1 MYDFIII
8 THLPS
13 FYKVN
18 LYNEMS
24 NRYKIAVIFL
34 GEGSEIRNNDFKSDS
49 YSFDCFS
56 LSENKFEARNKIFTC
71 LKLIKLLYSLSF
83 HKLIIGGWEMPE
95 FFLASLFA
103 KKKNL
108 SFVME
113 SSIYEYKK
121 NIFKDLL
128 KKLFVKRFS
137 SCHVSGKPQ
146 EDLVAKLGFS
156 GCFYTTFGVGL
167 VNEIDNKFIEKLSP
181 AKFKPRKI
189 TKLLYVG
196 RLSKEKNLE
205 FIISAL
211 SQMKDFHF
219 NIIGSGPDEEYLK
232 SISSSNITFIG
243 YVNNNELKKYYMD
256 NDLFILPSNSEPWG
270 LVVEEAIYYYCPV
283 LVSDSVGCNIDLVL
297 KKSTGLVFETNS
309 TNSFIDR
316 LTEIADYD
324 NYQKYLNNCG
334 PSVFQHL
341 RLKQL
346 SSYDDFYNSQSY

>member
-24 NRYKIAVIFL
+24 NKYNVAVIFL
-34 GEGSEIRNNDFKSDS
+34 GEGSEIRNNDFNSSS
-49 YSFDCFS
+49 YSFDSFS
-56 LSENKFEARNKIFTC
+56 LSEDKFETRNKIVTC
-71 LKLIKLLYSLSF
+71 LRLIKLLFSLSF
-83 HKLIIGGWEMPE
+83 NKIIIGGWEMPE
-95 FFLASLFA
+95 FFLATLFA

-128 KKLFVKRFS
+128 KKIFVKRFS

-146 EDLVAKLGFS
+146 GNLVAKLGFS
-156 GCFYTTFGVGL
+156 GNFYTTFGVGL
-167 VNEIDNKFIEKLSP
+167 VNKIDNEFIDHLSP
-181 AKFKPRKI
+181 TKFESKKI

-205 FIISAL
+205 FIINAL
-211 SQMKDFHF
+211 SKMKGFHL

-232 SISSSNITFIG
+232 SISSDNITFIG
-243 YVNNNELKKYYMD
+243 YVNNDELKKYYMD
-256 NDLFILPSNSEPWG
+256 NDIFVLPSNSEPWG

-297 KKSTGLVFETNS
+297 NKSTGLVFETNS

-316 LTEIADYD
+316 LTEISDYD
-324 NYQKYLNNCG
+324 NYQNYLNHCG
-334 PSVFQHL
+334 PSVFEHL

-346 SSYDDFYNSQSY
+346 SSYDDFYNS